1 MIGHSAGGHLAL
13 LAANEITAAFIKSV
27 IALAPV
33 GYLAEAWR
41 LNLDDVAVKEF
52 LGTSAPNRPDM
63 DPNLILNT
71 HAPVLIIHGNDDIRV
86 PIALSRT
93 LHSSYISAG
102 LDSELIEL
110 ENIGH
115 FELID
120 YRAQHIELVLAH
132 LRKHA

>member
-13 LAANEITAAFIKSV
+13 LAANEITAPYIKSV

-33 GYLAEAWR
+33 GDLTEAWR
-41 LNLDDVAVKEF
+41 LDLDDGAVKEF
-52 LGTSAPNRPDM
+52 LGSSALNRPDM
-63 DPNLILNT
+63 DPNLMLNT
-71 HAPVLIIHGNDDIRV
+71 HVPVLIIHGNDDIRV

-93 LHSSYISAG
+93 LQDSYINAG

-120 YRAQHIELVLAH
+120 YRAPQIELVLAH
-132 LRKHA
+132 LKKHA